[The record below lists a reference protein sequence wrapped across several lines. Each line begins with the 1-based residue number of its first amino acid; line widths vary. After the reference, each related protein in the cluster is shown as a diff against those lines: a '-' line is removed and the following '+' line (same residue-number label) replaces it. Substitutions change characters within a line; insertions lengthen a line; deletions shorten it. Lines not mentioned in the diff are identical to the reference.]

1 MNSLYKFFRAIFF
14 VFLLALFTTQFI
26 SAQGVVSRPTKQ
38 VPQNTPKQNT
48 TPVKKSNVKLSL
60 ATEIDGKRR
69 YFTQNEWK
77 NLPVSEKVKY
87 NKIGMVIESGSEK
100 FMISLTNYYGEFSVA
115 KEKTNGQLPSNQQLQ
130 LIKKNLDV
138 IDSALKIF
146 GGARIYNNE
155 YWDSEGNKVNFNN
168 SQNSDNKGNYRR
180 VTNNIEKG
188 FDFPEFPEDMNGLA
202 HFVGKI
208 ALDKD
213 SLRIV
218 RHHNKYGVV
227 NIKGDYIVPLKY
239 DAIGNNSP
247 TLNDNTIWEDSELLS
262 VSLDGKWGFVNKQ
275 GKEVT
280 PIMYDEVQSM
290 SHKDDYPW
298 VRIEGL
304 YGNINMDGKLVVPI
318 KYKGPVKFYNHKPGA
333 AVLNDKYGLID
344 ENNNVIL
351 PFKYDQTWSFGEK
364 GHITHLRN
372 NGKFGV
378 VNTSGKL
385 IWPIEYDMIGDVK
398 ADRAII
404 VKNGKQGFLNGEGEL
419 IIPMIYEFPSGTYT
433 SLYGF
438 NMGDVAMVK
447 KDGKY
452 GMIDKSGNQ
461 LTPFKYDSHIDKR
474 SSYYYLVKLNGKD
487 IYLDSKGK
495 EYGSEKEFYDKN
507 DPELA
512 KQGNREAL
520 VRMLNTLKNEK
531 KYEEAVKY
539 IDKLIALDDS
549 EGYYNGGLYFYYGY
563 APVAKDYEIAFK
575 YFQFGA
581 QRGNKESWYFLGWMT
596 EHGQGAEKDIS
607 KAIEYYEKSGYIKD
621 SKDRIQNLKESL
633 KR

>member
-38 VPQNTPKQNT
+38 TPQKVNNT
-48 TPVKKSNVKLSL
+48 VKKSNVKLSL

-69 YFTQNEWK
+69 YFTQSEWK
-77 NLPVSEKVKY
+77 NLPISEKVKY
-87 NKIGMVIESGSEK
+87 NKIGMVIEAGSEK
-100 FMISLTNYYGEFSVA
+100 FMISLTDYYGEFSVA

-130 LIKKNLDV
+130 LIKKDLDV
-138 IDSALKIF
+138 IDAASKNF
-146 GGARIYNNE
+146 GGDWIKNSE
-155 YWDSEGNKVNFNN
+155 YWDSEGNKVNFN
-168 SQNSDNKGNYRR
+168 SRTSYEDKASYRR

-188 FDFPEFPEDMNGLA
+188 FDFPDFPEDMNGLA

-227 NIKGDYIVPLKY
+227 NKKGDYIVPLKY

-298 VRIEGL
+298 VRKEGL
-304 YGNINMDGKLVVPI
+304 TGNINMDGKLVVPI
-318 KYKGPVKFYNHKPGA
+318 KYKWPVRFYNHKPGA
-333 AVLNDKYGLID
+333 AVINEKDGLID
-344 ENNNVIL
+344 ENNNIIL
-351 PFKYDQTWSFGEK
+351 PFKYDQVWSFGEE
-364 GHITHLRN
+364 GNITHLRN

-378 VNTSGKL
+378 VNTSGKI

-398 ADRAII
+398 SDRAII
-404 VKNGKQGFLNGEGEL
+404 DKDRKRGFLNGDGEL
-419 IIPMIYEFPSGTYT
+419 VIPMIYEDPGYTYT

-452 GMIDKSGNQ
+452 GMIDKSGNP
-461 LTPFKYDSHIDKR
+461 LTPFKYDSHIDKE
-474 SSYYYLVKLNGKD
+474 SPHYYLVKLNGRD

-495 EYGSEKEFYDKN
+495 EYASEKEFYDKN

-512 KQGNREAL
+512 ELGDREAI
-520 VRMLNTLKNEK
+520 VRMLNKLKNEK

-539 IDKLIALDDS
+539 VDKLIALDDS

-563 APVAKDYEIAFK
+563 APVAKDYEMAFK
-575 YFQFGA
+575 YFQLGA

-596 EHGQGAEKDIS
+596 EHGQGTDKDIS
-607 KAIEYYEKSGYIKD
+607 KAIEYYEKSGYIRD
-621 SKDRIQNLKESL
+621 SKDRVQNLKESL